1 MHTHPVILKKGHH
14 MQRGNEAFASVSVFT
29 EIKEKRDF
37 LKQKGLWEHSVD
49 FGLQRLGRQP
59 RLPTKDPLYLKTAL
73 NNYMDFHD
81 QRGVRLPIHARK
93 SDATL
98 SCEYARLKQLA

>member
-1 MHTHPVILKKGHH
+1 MP
-14 MQRGNEAFASVSVFT
+14 RGNEACASVSVLT

-37 LKQKGLWEHSVD
+37 LEKKGLWEHSVD

-59 RLPTKDPLYLKTAL
+59 RLATKDPLYLKTAL

-81 QRGVRLPIHARK
+81 QRGVRLPIYARS

-98 SCEYARLKQLA
+98 SSEYARLKSIV